1 MSFCPNCGI
10 KLQDGDT
17 FCGDCGTRIEGV
29 NNNSQQNTQNPNTQR
44 PSVVVVV
51 PSINTE
57 AVSKHSKQTLAII
70 LNMFTKPMSTIKDLV
85 HALDQK
91 STIILGV
98 VLALI
103 HGVFSFWKLDQS
115 MAMLGKTLV
124 SLASSMGDVMN
135 SVIGGNLGSLSSS
148 DLFNITGGY
157 NEIKEVLKVPF
168 FNAFL
173 HGVILYAVMIGVLF
187 LGIFVTSKLLSKAK
201 INELSVAKLVIL
213 ATIPFLGGE
222 LSNILFSYLNFSL
235 GMFAFL
241 VGILVSL
248 ILIVMNIK
256 EVVDIEDDKLVYG
269 LAVVFSILTACVLFA
284 TWKFVLSDMNTIAES
299 LKMM

>member
-29 NNNSQQNTQNPNTQR
+29 NNGPQQNTIR

-70 LNMFTKPMSTIKDLV
+70 INMFTKPVSTIKDLV
-85 HALDQK
+85 HTLDQK

-103 HGVFSFWKLDQS
+103 HGIFSFWKLDQS

-124 SLASSMGDVMN
+124 TFASSMGDVMS
-135 SVIGGNLGSLSSS
+135 SVMGGGSGLFNAS
-148 DLFNITGGY
+148 DLLNITGGY

-168 FNAFL
+168 FSAFL
-173 HGVILYAVMIGVLF
+173 HGVILYAVMVGVLF
-187 LGIFVTSKLLSKAK
+187 LGIFITSKLFSKAK
-201 INELSVAKLVIL
+201 INELSISKLVIL
-213 ATIPFLGGE
+213 ATIPVLGGE
-222 LSNILFSYLNFSL
+222 LSNIIFSYLNFSL
-235 GMFAFL
+235 GMFALL

-248 ILIVMNIK
+248 ILVVMNIK

-269 LAVVFSILTACVLFA
+269 LAVVFSVVTACVLFA
-284 TWKFVLSDMNTIAES
+284 TWKFVLSDMNTIAEAIN
-299 LKMM
+299 MM